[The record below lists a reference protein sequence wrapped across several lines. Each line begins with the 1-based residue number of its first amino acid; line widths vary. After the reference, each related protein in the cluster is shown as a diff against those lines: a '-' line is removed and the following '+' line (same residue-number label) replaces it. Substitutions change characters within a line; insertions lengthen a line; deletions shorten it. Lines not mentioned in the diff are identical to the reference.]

1 MNVAITAE
9 SNETMTTVNRGLF
22 ISPNAV
28 VGEVDEVGEVGEV
41 DDEVG
46 EVDDEVGEVDDELVG
61 GQEFNS
67 SRSLKYFSPSQS
79 LYVFLTPTSTS
90 FLVESLNKR
99 LLPPYLVELNS

>member
-1 MNVAITAE
+1 MAITAE

-28 VGEVDEVGEVGEV
+28 VDEVGEL
-41 DDEVG
+41 D
-46 EVDDEVGEVDDELVG
+46 

-67 SRSLKYFSPSQS
+67 TRSLKYFSPSQS
-79 LYVFLTPTSTS
+79 LYVFLLPTSTS

-99 LLPPYLVELNS
+99 SLPPYLDETNS